1 MLLLD
6 ATYKT
11 TRYVLPLFLLL
22 VKTNVN
28 YQIAWTFITEMKTK
42 RTIKEAMTKLKEWSP
57 SRSLKFCM
65 NDYSNEEIKV
75 LQETFVGM

>member
-1 MLLLD
+1 MLLLY

-22 VKTNVN
+22 VKTNVD
-28 YQIAWTFITEMKTK
+28 YQIAWTFITEMETK

-57 SRSLKFCM
+57 STFLKFCM